1 MISENIFSTR
11 LKELR
16 LSKNLSQSALGNIIG
31 IKAQAI
37 NDMEHGRIKTTLDRT
52 IALADYFDVSI
63 DYLVGRSDNPNSHK
77 I

>member
-1 MISENIFSTR
+1 MVNKDIFSRR

-16 LSKNLSQSALGNIIG
+16 ISKNLSQGALGEIIG

-37 NDMEHGRIKTTLDRT
+37 NDMEHGRIKTTLDRA

-63 DYLVGRSDNPNSHK
+63 DYLVGRSDDPRRL
-77 I
+77 